1 MAANKI
7 TTVANSSLWVAAAS
21 PLTFDAA
28 GFLALTWVKVGEVT
42 DIGTVMGREYNTS
55 SHAPIDTALQVEKK
69 ASYKLGNAEFKCGWD
84 ESDAGQVIVQAASLN
99 TTIPSFKVLKSNGAI
114 RYFTAQVSK
123 FIEELGTVDNV
134 VQGSITLLRQTDTVL
149 VAAV

>member
-21 PLTFDAA
+21 PLTFDGP
-28 GFLALTWVKVGEVT
+28 GFAALTWVRVGEVT
-42 DIGTVMGREYNTS
+42 DMGTVMGREYNTS
-55 SHAPIDTALQVEKK
+55 THAPIDTALQTEKK

-114 RYFTAQVSK
+114 RYFTAQVAK
-123 FIEELGTVDNV
+123 FTEELGTVDNI
-134 VQGSITLLRQTDTVL
+134 VQGAITLLRQTDTVL
-149 VAAV
+149 VAAT

>member
-28 GFLALTWVKVGEVT
+28 GFAALTWIKVGEVT
-42 DIGTVMGREYNTS
+42 DMGTVNCREYNTS

-69 ASYKLGNAEFKCGWD
+69 ASYKLGNAEFKLGWD
-84 ESDAGQVIVQAASLN
+84 ESDAGQVIVNAASLN

-123 FIEELGTVDNV
+123 FVEELGSVDNV
-134 VQGSITLLRQTDTVL
+134 VQGALTLLRQTDTVL
-149 VAAV
+149 VAAT